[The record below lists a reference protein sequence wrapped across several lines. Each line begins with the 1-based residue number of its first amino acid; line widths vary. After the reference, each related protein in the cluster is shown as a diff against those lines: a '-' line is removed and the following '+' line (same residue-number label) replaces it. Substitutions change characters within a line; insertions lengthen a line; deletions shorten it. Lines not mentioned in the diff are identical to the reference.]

1 MPYRTCR
8 LTGEVIE
15 TPREDSGW
23 FAEALAYQALTPAE
37 RERKYRKPAYAVAY
51 DARVAADLASPVIL

>member
-1 MPYRTCR
+1 MPHHTSR

-23 FAEALAYQALTPAE
+23 FAEALAYQALTAE
-37 RERKYRKPAYAVAY
+37 QRERKYRKPAYAVAY
-51 DARVAADLASPVIL
+51 DARVAADLASEIVL